1 MSNLKATKIF
11 GIIFLSLIFII
22 STPVIAEDKTEEI
35 AKLQEK
41 IINNSEKIMSAEA
54 NVTSSTQ
61 LLAALPEPKEK
72 SAIAVFKIVDKTG
85 ERKATGSSVVSQGA
99 TDMLITALVRSR
111 HFDVL
116 DRVVDNNIMQEQ
128 DLQKNNLLASG
139 DNPDANQLKG
149 ADYFI
154 TGAVTQYQVD
164 KKTGGTGIKIAGLGG
179 SSEYAIATT
188 AIDLRLID
196 STSGEVVWARSL
208 KEKIKGKK
216 VDLQAFSFMGNNI
229 VELETGKGEQEVIN
243 MVLRT
248 LIEEGVFEICQSNLE

>member
-1 MSNLKATKIF
+1 MKKVKTIGL
-11 GIIFLSLIFII
+11 IIFCLILILSFPA
-22 STPVIAEDKTEEI
+22 TAEKNKEDKMDE
-35 AKLQEK
+35 LQEQ
-41 IINNSEKIMSAEA
+41 ILNNSEKITTAKP
-54 NVTSSTQ
+54 NVTQSTQ
-61 LLAALPEPKEK
+61 LLASLPEAEDKP
-72 SAIAVFKIVDKTG
+72 AIAVLKIPDKTG
-85 ERKATGSSVVSQGA
+85 GRTETNSSIVSQGA

-111 HFDVL
+111 HFEVL
-116 DRVVDNNIMQEQ
+116 DRVVNNNIMQEQ

-139 DNPDANQLKG
+139 DNPDVNQLKG

-208 KEKIKGKK
+208 KEKIKGKNEMTF
-216 VDLQAFSFMGNNI
+216 VG
-229 VELETGKGEQEVIN
+229 GK
-243 MVLRT
+243 
-248 LIEEGVFEICQSNLE
+248 LIYDDRGGKNEILY